1 MSYDCLS
8 PEQQG
13 VVDAMMDDCGSVKA
27 LAIKFHCKER
37 SMKERLMRIYNHYGI
52 DRGPF
57 VPMIRLAYLRAK
69 ELSLLA
75 ICLFIFGALAQAQA
89 ATRPVVLTWT
99 ASTST
104 TVTGY
109 AVFRCAPVSPN
120 TSCTPVT
127 TGTPLASVSG
137 TTYTDTP
144 NTIATYGY
152 SVVAVAPACTPTTPN
167 TTPCGQGA
175 AVTLTA
181 VPVPPQ
187 TAGATNII
195 VVVP

>member
-13 VVDAMMDDCGSVKA
+13 VIDAMMDDCGSVKA
-27 LAIKFHCKER
+27 LAAKFGSKER
-37 SMKERLMRIYNHYGI
+37 SMKERLKRIYDAYGI
-52 DRGPF
+52 SRGPF

-75 ICLFIFGALAQAQA
+75 VCLFIFGALAQAQA

-104 TVTGY
+104 SVTGY
-109 AVFRCAPVSPN
+109 SIFRCTPVSPN
-120 TSCTPVT
+120 TACTPST
-127 TGTPLASVSG
+127 TGTPLATVTG
-137 TTYTDTP
+137 TTYTDNP
-144 NTIATYGY
+144 NTGTTEGY
-152 SVVAVAPACTPTTPN
+152 SVVAVAPACTSSTPN
-167 TTPCGQGA
+167 TTPCGQSA
-175 AVTLTA
+175 AATLTA